1 MRGVP
6 VMNAQLKPVEQ
17 PVSCPEYDN
26 TMLGW
31 QDDWIKDNHDA
42 LLTRSLISTL
52 GDAVDEADFGLF
64 CRSQHE
70 AELTRRDDYRKTF
83 RQY

>member
-1 MRGVP
+1 
-6 VMNAQLKPVEQ
+6 MNARLKPIEARCVEI
-17 PVSCPEYDN
+17 PSYDN

-31 QDDWIKDNHDA
+31 QSDWIADNRDA

-52 GDAVDEADFGLF
+52 GDAVTEADFDLF
-64 CRSQHE
+64 CQSQHDI
-70 AELTRRDDYRKTF
+70 ELARRDEFKNTL